1 MVRWIEL
8 DKINMHNIYI
18 TYIFSMTIRPHDCG
32 SWHIIKPKKNER
44 IILCPLIKS
53 SPFSYGNG
61 YVPKL
66 RVYYAFIV
74 HKIQK
79 NTFFE
84 WIFKQNL

>member
-1 MVRWIEL
+1 MVRWTEL
-8 DKINMHNIYI
+8 GKINMHKKYI
-18 TYIFSMTIRPHDCG
+18 TYIFSTTIRLHDCG
-32 SWHIIKPKKNER
+32 SWHITKPKKNEKKT
-44 IILCPLIKS
+44 CPLIKYF
-53 SPFSYGNG
+53 PFSYGNG

-84 WIFKQNL
+84 WIFNQNL